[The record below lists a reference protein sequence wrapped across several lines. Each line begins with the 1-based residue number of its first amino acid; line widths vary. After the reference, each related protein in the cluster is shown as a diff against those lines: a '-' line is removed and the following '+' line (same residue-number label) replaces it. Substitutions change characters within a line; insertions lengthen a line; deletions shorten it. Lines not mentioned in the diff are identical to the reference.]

1 MRSVDALVGKVHE
14 YGKVAE
20 LHQENAHAAELR
32 YGELQKK
39 HDLNTK
45 QVLKDKKTWQSAKT
59 EIELKV
65 RPCTFPKSVN
75 TAFADW
81 PCVHCF
87 TSNAGDCGGPITG
100 DCLSIHRPIHAQH
113 NTDTF
118 RSQSQAK
125 RALDDFVMEKKAR
138 EREVVSLREQVR
150 AVESQRAWQSS
161 ETAERDRFMSELRE
175 RAAASELK
183 ASELE
188 LRLQQVS
195 LETKAIAAQRDV
207 LDKRVRRNDE
217 LATGKNFEL
226 EQLRKRLAAA
236 ERGLSVSQNEVT
248 ALKSEKGKGAL
259 KPPLP
264 VPNVP
269 NKQEVR
275 PWGFPKSRPP
285 CVPILVLRRDGYY
298 LCRLSRVITHTHHER
313 LTLSFLHRRN
323 CFARRKSGHKP
334 PRKTRC
340 SWRWRTRHRGRS
352 GWRPSCL

>member
-1 MRSVDALVGKVHE
+1 
-14 YGKVAE
+14 
-20 LHQENAHAAELR
+20 
-32 YGELQKK
+32 
-39 HDLNTK
+39 
-45 QVLKDKKTWQSAKT
+45 
-59 EIELKV
+59 
-65 RPCTFPKSVN
+65 
-75 TAFADW
+75 
-81 PCVHCF
+81 
-87 TSNAGDCGGPITG
+87 
-100 DCLSIHRPIHAQH
+100 
-113 NTDTF
+113 
-118 RSQSQAK
+118 
-125 RALDDFVMEKKAR
+125 MEKKAR
-138 EREVVSLREQVR
+138 EREVISLREQVR

-161 ETAERDRFMSELRE
+161 ETAERDRSMSELRE

-285 CVPILVLRRDGYY
+285 CVPILVPEGT
-298 LCRLSRVITHTHHER
+298 VIT
-313 LTLSFLHRRN
+313 SAD
-323 CFARRKSGHKP
+323 CPG
-334 PRKTRC
+334 
-340 SWRWRTRHRGRS
+340 
-352 GWRPSCL
+352 